1 MARVPTAARPR
12 AWTPPLARIEGDRL
26 LKARQAEQ
34 RVREAQAKVEM
45 EARRVEEMESQK
57 LDEKVDELRTQ
68 LDRLTD
74 DLPKIL
80 PSGGGGKRMV
90 AKVLARD
97 YPDLSVFE
105 GLSKA
110 DGNFIVADGS
120 AWTVESGATAR
131 ASLGLGTAATTA
143 ATDYAT
149 AAQGALA
156 NTAMQPATYDPAGKA
171 EQVLTVGDLLDDDTF
186 AGATAANVPSAESTK
201 AYVDNR
207 TALIVDNVATLRLL
221 GAGTL
226 PTTAYLRGFYSTL
239 PGLGEGHLYHDQ
251 SDASSADN
259 GVTIFVDAA
268 GRRWKRLHKGD
279 IPAEF
284 AGCVPDDDSFDNTE
298 ELTALLA
305 LGVPVVLN
313 GLYYHSG
320 PLSTTNIPTTI
331 YGRNT
336 NRHGLVFTGTVA
348 ADSAAWAFTQ
358 ANPDDYIRLADMC
371 FRCTDISLGMGL
383 YIDADL
389 QAYERVAQWSDIRR
403 ISVGG
408 MPDPTALTSGNQRYE
423 TPYGFDQA
431 MVRLDQ
437 AHNLLFEDCEIFGRQ
452 IIANTGRARYA
463 VTDKLLYISCPA
475 NAASAPYLHPTGLRI
490 INPRFS
496 WGNTGIDVFNDFEGL
511 QISGGEIVG
520 TDYGITIVAES
531 SAAPRVLVEIN
542 DMHINAFVRNL
553 HIENVEQNTI
563 AHCTFYKRND
573 TDVRTTGISLKNADD
588 TSISDVRYINNSAAD
603 DVEANKVTYLKVDST
618 SYVFV
623 KGGKASRC
631 DILVDGSNASQV
643 VKVDSVFYTPF
654 NSTSVVKSMDGTS
667 SADVTNSHASMSIR
681 NRYRN
686 PASFTTGS
694 AGFLTVTGASMGVI
708 NVQAGDR
715 FRIKGVITN
724 STKTTQNFVRMGL
737 SMGGTA
743 TLEVNETAYTGSSI
757 LEVAHAEFLASPSEN
772 GFFGEIEAVV
782 TASGTMTATLSV
794 SALGSDLTIPIGGG
808 YLIVEGI

>member
-1 MARVPTAARPR
+1 MAKLTLTDPANFNSTTLAQIAANHN
-12 AWTPPLARIEGDRL
+12 LIE
-26 LKARQAEQ
+26 AA
-34 RVREAQAKVEM
+34 VENTLSRDGTSPNQM
-45 EARRVEEMESQK
+45 EAD
-57 LDEKVDELRTQ
+57 LDLNNNDILNANSISTQTLRIAG
-68 LDRLTD
+68 LNVSA
-74 DLPKIL
+74 
-80 PSGGGGKRMV
+80 SGVTTVPAMLV
-90 AKVLARD
+90 
-97 YPDLSVFE
+97 YSV
-105 GLSKA
+105 S
-110 DGNFIVADGS
+110 D
-120 AWTVESGATAR
+120 
-131 ASLGLGTAATTA
+131 
-143 ATDYAT
+143 
-149 AAQGALA
+149 
-156 NTAMQPATYDPAGKA
+156 
-171 EQVLTVGDLLDDDTF
+171 
-186 AGATAANVPSAESTK
+186 
-201 AYVDNR
+201 
-207 TALIVDNVATLRLL
+207 LRLL
-221 GAGTL
+221 GAGTY
-226 PTTAYLRGFYSTL
+226 PYVVYLSSYYASI
-239 PGLGEGHLYHDQ
+239 PGYGAGHLYYD
-251 SDASSADN
+251 SADSSSADN

-284 AGCVPDDDSFDNTE
+284 AGCVPDDDTFDNTE

-331 YGRNT
+331 YGRNM
-336 NRHGLVFTGTVA
+336 NRHGFVFTGTVA
-348 ADSAAWAFTQ
+348 ADAAAWSFTQ
-358 ANPDDYIRLADMC
+358 ANPEDHIRLADMC
-371 FRCTDISLGMGL
+371 FRCTAISLGMGL

-389 QAYERVAQWSDIRR
+389 QAYERVAQWSTIRR

-408 MPDPTALTSGNQRYE
+408 MPDPAALTSGNQRYE

-431 MVRLDQ
+431 VVRLDQ

-452 IIANTGRARYA
+452 VIASTGRARYA
-463 VTDKLLYISCPA
+463 VTEKLLYISCPA
-475 NAASAPYLHPTGLRI
+475 NAASAPYLHPTGLRV
-490 INPRFS
+490 INPRLS
-496 WGNTGIDVFNDFEGL
+496 WGISGIDVFNDFEGF
-511 QISGGEIVG
+511 QIKGGEIVG
-520 TDYGITIVAES
+520 VDYGVTIIAES

-553 HIENVEQNTI
+553 HIENVQQNTI
-563 AHCTFYKRND
+563 ANCTFYKRND

-603 DVEANKVTYLKVDST
+603 DIEANKFTYLKVDST

-623 KGGKASRC
+623 KGGKAARC

-643 VKVDSVFYTPF
+643 IKVDSVFYTPF
-654 NSTSVVKSMDGTS
+654 NATSVVKSLDGTS
-667 SADVTNSHASMSIR
+667 TADVTNSHASMSLR

-686 PASFTTGS
+686 SASFTTGA
-694 AGFLTVTGASMGVI
+694 AGFLTVTGASMPVI

-724 STKTTQNFVRMGL
+724 ATKTTQNFVRMGL

-743 TLEVNETAYTGSSI
+743 TLTVNDVAYTGSSI

-772 GFFGEIEAVV
+772 GFYGEIEAVV
-782 TASGTMTATLSV
+782 TVSGTMTATLSV